1 MYNQLTLL
9 IMNHVYNL
17 TVSPFNIFQS
27 RFKEFGD
34 VDLSTYT

>member
-9 IMNHVYNL
+9 IMNHGYNL
-17 TVSPFNIFQS
+17 TVSPFNIFQA